1 MKTNE
6 KDRRPINIAL
16 AIVIALGL
24 WLYVVNVENPVGS
37 GYLND
42 LPIQVLGE
50 TILENND
57 LMVTKL
63 NKDELNLK
71 VTGKRKTLMKL
82 SQSNVTLTVDV
93 ADITGAGEWPLTCH
107 VVYPSNVSTD
117 GVSISSLDDLK
128 ITVTIEKREAKQVP
142 VRGEFIGTE
151 EENCL
156 AGKVKTDPDTVE
168 IHGPARELSEI
179 SYALAQVGGENISDT
194 LVETVNVVL
203 MGADNIPANVEHVDG
218 GAAAVE
224 LTVPVRKV
232 AAVPLAVS
240 VKNGDSASAEDI
252 QIEIKP
258 AAITLA
264 ADEGE
269 KALPASISL
278 GEIDLNEVMGATTY
292 TLPIT
297 LPDGVVGW
305 NVPKF
310 ASVAVSFPALATRQI
325 AVENVTFQNVPKDV
339 DVTRMSQ
346 DLYVWLRG
354 TAEAVEAVTAQRI
367 TVKVD
372 LSNAKPKDAIQR
384 FAATVKLEGAEAGA
398 VEIFGNRY
406 SVALRLSEKE

>member
-6 KDRRPINIAL
+6 KDRRSLNIVL

-42 LPIQVLGE
+42 LPVQVTGGTL
-50 TILENND
+50 LENND

-63 NKDELNLK
+63 NKKELSLK
-71 VTGKRKTLMKL
+71 VTGKRKTLMRL
-82 SQSNVTLTVDV
+82 SKNNVTLTVDV
-93 ADITGAGEWPLTCH
+93 ANITEAGEWPLTCH
-107 VVYPSNVSTD
+107 IVYPSNVNTD
-117 GVSISSLDDLK
+117 GVTISSLDDLK
-128 ITVTIEKREAKQVP
+128 IIVTVETRESKQVP

-156 AGKVKTDPDTVE
+156 AGEIKTDPDVLE

-203 MGADNIPANVEHVDG
+203 MGANNIPANVEHVAG
-218 GAAAVE
+218 GAAKVKV
-224 LTVPVRKV
+224 TVPVRKV

-240 VKNGDSASAEDI
+240 VVNGDSTTAEDV
-252 QIEIKP
+252 QVKIKP

-269 KALPASISL
+269 GTLPTSISL
-278 GEIDLNEVMGATTY
+278 GEINLNEVMGTTTY
-292 TLPIT
+292 MLPIT

-305 NVPKF
+305 NVPNF
-310 ASVAVSFPALATRQI
+310 ASVAVSFPALATRQV
-325 AVENVTFQNVPKDV
+325 AVENVTFQNVPKGV
-339 DVTRMSQ
+339 DVTRMNQ
-346 DLYVWLRG
+346 NLYIWLRG
-354 TAEAVEAVTAQRI
+354 TQEAVEAVTAQRI
-367 TVKVD
+367 TVQVD
-372 LSNAKPKDAIQR
+372 LSKAKTKDDIQR
-384 FAATVKLEGAEAGA
+384 FAAVVKLEGASAET
-398 VEIFGNRY
+398 VEILGNRY

>member
-1 MKTNE
+1 MKTIE
-6 KDRRPINIAL
+6 KNRRLLNIVL

-42 LPIQVLGE
+42 LPVQVLGA
-50 TILENND
+50 TSLKSND

-63 NKDELNLK
+63 SKTQMNLK

-82 SQSNVTLTVDV
+82 SQSNVILTVDV
-93 ADITGAGEWPLTCH
+93 TDITEAGEWPLTCH
-107 VVYPSNVSTD
+107 IVYPSNVSTD
-117 GVSISSLDDLK
+117 GVSIPSLDDLK
-128 ITVTIEKREAKQVP
+128 ITVTVENRESKEIP

-156 AGKVKTDPDTVE
+156 AGEVKTNPDTLK
-168 IHGPARELSEI
+168 IHGPSRELSEI
-179 SYALAQVGGENISDT
+179 SYALAQVGGEKISDT

-203 MGADNIPANVEHVDG
+203 MGADHIPANVEHVEG
-218 GAAAVE
+218 GAVRVE
-224 LTVPVRKV
+224 ATVPVRKV

-240 VKNGDSASAEDI
+240 VANGDITTTEDVQI
-252 QIEIKP
+252 QIKP

-269 KALPASISL
+269 GTLPSSISL
-278 GEIDLNEVMGATTY
+278 GEIDLNEVIGPTTY

-297 LPDGVVGW
+297 LPNGVVGW

-310 ASVAVSFPALATRQI
+310 ASVAISFPALATRQI
-325 AVENVTFQNVPKDV
+325 AVEDVTFENIPKGV

-346 DLYVWLRG
+346 KLYVWVRG
-354 TAEAVEAVTAQRI
+354 TAEAVDAVTAQRI
-367 TVKVD
+367 TVQVD
-372 LSNAKPKDAIQR
+372 LSKAKPKDGVQR
-384 FAATVKLEGAEAGA
+384 FPAKLKLEGASAETA
-398 VEIFGNRY
+398 EILGNRY
-406 SVALRLSEKE
+406 SVALQLAEKE